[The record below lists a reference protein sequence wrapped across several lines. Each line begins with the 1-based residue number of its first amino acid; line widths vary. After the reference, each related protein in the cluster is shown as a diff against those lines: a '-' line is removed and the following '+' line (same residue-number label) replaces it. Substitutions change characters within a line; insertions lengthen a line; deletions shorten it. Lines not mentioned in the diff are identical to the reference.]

1 MLSYIHAYHAGN
13 HADILKH
20 LTLSLILEHLCKK
33 EKPFTVIDTHAGS
46 GLYALDDSRA
56 LKTGEAKSGIEK
68 MINSSQSLR
77 EHGGNFNPQMTST
90 VREKSSES
98 PTLCELQSSVSS
110 VRNSNPQTNT
120 DFADSTDYKKFNLCS
135 SVQSV
140 VKFLNILRT
149 YHTRSEY
156 PGSPLLENIFL
167 RPGDEQLL
175 CELHPTAFEELKNC
189 FYNRRKECK
198 ASGKNFVEPALH
210 KRDGYEFLKA
220 VTPPK
225 IKRGLAVIDP
235 SFEDASDF
243 EKCGEVISAVH
254 KKWPAG
260 IIALWYP
267 LVTHRTSEIS
277 MMKERIAS
285 SVEASEPKILDIQ
298 MEIKRKEDMTGLA
311 SLYGSGMFIVN
322 FPYQLDEEMKALL
335 PDLSKVLADTAADWS
350 VEKR

>member
-68 MINSSQSLR
+68 MINCS
-77 EHGGNFNPQMTST
+77 
-90 VREKSSES
+90 
-98 PTLCELQSSVSS
+98 SS
-110 VRNSNPQTNT
+110 VRNL
-120 DFADSTDYKKFNLCS
+120 KFFDII
-135 SVQSV
+135 Q
-140 VKFLNILRT
+140 KYYEEGF
-149 YHTRSEY
+149 Y
-156 PGSPLLENIFL
+156 PGSPLIENIFL

-175 CELHPTAFEELKNC
+175 CELHSTAFEELKNC

-198 ASGKNFVEPALH
+198 ASGKNFVEPGLH
-210 KRDGYEFLKA
+210 KRDGYELLKA

-267 LVTHRTSEIS
+267 LVAHRTSEIS

-285 SVEASEPKILDIQ
+285 SVEATEPKILDIQ

-322 FPYQLDEEMKALL
+322 FPYQLDEQLSEIM
-335 PDLSKVLADTAADWS
+335 PELSKILGDTASEWS

>member
-46 GLYALDDSRA
+46 GLYYLDDSRA
-56 LKTGEAKSGIEK
+56 LKTEEAKSGVERL
-68 MINSSQSLR
+68 INSSQSIGEHR
-77 EHGGNFNPQMTST
+77 EDFYPQI
-90 VREKSSES
+90 
-98 PTLCELQSSVSS
+98 
-110 VRNSNPQTNT
+110 NT
-120 DFADSTDYKKFNLCS
+120 DSTDSTNYKSFNQCS
-135 SVQSV
+135 SLKSV
-140 VKFLNILRT
+140 DKFLEILHSF
-149 YHTRSEY
+149 YARSEY
-156 PGSPLLENIFL
+156 PGSPLIENMFL
-167 RPGDEQLL
+167 REGDEQIL

-198 ASGKNFVEPALH
+198 AGGKIFVEPAIH

-225 IKRGLAVIDP
+225 IKRGLCVVDP

-254 KKWPAG
+254 KKWSAG

-267 LVTHRTSEIS
+267 LVSHRTAEIS
-277 MMKERIAS
+277 MMKEKIAS
-285 SVEASEPKILDIQ
+285 SVEAAEPKILDIQ

-322 FPYQLDEEMKALL
+322 FPYQLDEQLNEIM
-335 PDLSKVLADTAADWS
+335 PELSKILGDTASEWS
-350 VEKR
+350 VELR

>member
-110 VRNSNPQTNT
+110 VRNSNPQINT
-120 DFADSTDYKKFNLCS
+120 DSTDYKDFNFFDIIKKYYEKSL
-135 SVQSV
+135 
-140 VKFLNILRT
+140 
-149 YHTRSEY
+149 Y
-156 PGSPLLENIFL
+156 PGSPLIENMYL

-198 ASGKNFVEPALH
+198 ASGKNFVEPGLH

-243 EKCGEVISAVH
+243 EKCGGVISAVH

-267 LVTHRTSEIS
+267 LVAHRTSEIS
-277 MMKERIAS
+277 MMKERIAA
-285 SVEASEPKILDIQ
+285 SVEASEPKLLDIQ

-350 VEKR
+350 VEKFS

>member
-68 MINSSQSLR
+68 IIRHFESGTESGK
-77 EHGGNFNPQMTST
+77 EPQI
-90 VREKSSES
+90 
-98 PTLCELQSSVSS
+98 
-110 VRNSNPQTNT
+110 NT
-120 DFADSTDYKKFNLCS
+120 DSADYKKFNLCS
-135 SVQSV
+135 SVKSV

-156 PGSPLLENIFL
+156 PGSPLIENIFL
-167 RPGDEQLL
+167 RPGDEQFL

-198 ASGKNFVEPALH
+198 ASGKNFVEPGLH

-267 LVTHRTSEIS
+267 LVAHRTSEIS
-277 MMKERIAS
+277 MMKERIAA

-335 PDLSKVLADTAADWS
+335 PDLSKVLADTAADWF
-350 VEKR
+350 VEKFS

>member
-20 LTLSLILEHLCKK
+20 LTLSMILDHLCKK

-68 MINSSQSLR
+68 MINSSQS
-77 EHGGNFNPQMTST
+77 P
-90 VREKSSES
+90 
-98 PTLCELQSSVSS
+98 QSSQRDSTGENDFPLKNDLCALKSS
-110 VRNSNPQTNT
+110 VRNL
-120 DFADSTDYKKFNLCS
+120 KFFDIIQKYYEKSL
-135 SVQSV
+135 
-140 VKFLNILRT
+140 
-149 YHTRSEY
+149 Y
-156 PGSPLLENIFL
+156 PGSPLIENIFL

-225 IKRGLAVIDP
+225 IKRGLAIIDP

-267 LVTHRTSEIS
+267 LVAHRTSEIS
-277 MMKERIAS
+277 MMKERIAARI
-285 SVEASEPKILDIQ
+285 EASEPKILDIQ

-335 PDLSKVLADTAADWS
+335 PDLSKVLADTAGDWS

>member
-46 GLYALDDSRA
+46 GIYALDDSRA

-68 MINSSQSLR
+68 MINSS
-77 EHGGNFNPQMTST
+77 
-90 VREKSSES
+90 
-98 PTLCELQSSVSS
+98 SS
-110 VRNSNPQTNT
+110 VRNL
-120 DFADSTDYKKFNLCS
+120 KFFDII
-135 SVQSV
+135 Q
-140 VKFLNILRT
+140 KYYEEGF
-149 YHTRSEY
+149 Y

-167 RPGDEQLL
+167 RPGDEQIL

-198 ASGKNFVEPALH
+198 ASGKNFVEPGLH

-267 LVTHRTSEIS
+267 LVAHRTSEIS

-335 PDLSKVLADTAADWS
+335 PNLSKVLADTAADWS

>member
-77 EHGGNFNPQMTST
+77 EHGRNFNPQMTST

-110 VRNSNPQTNT
+110 VRNL
-120 DFADSTDYKKFNLCS
+120 KFFDIIQKYYEKSL
-135 SVQSV
+135 
-140 VKFLNILRT
+140 
-149 YHTRSEY
+149 Y
-156 PGSPLLENIFL
+156 PGSPLLENMYL
-167 RPGDEQLL
+167 RPGDEQIL

-267 LVTHRTSEIS
+267 LVAHRTSEIS
-277 MMKERIAS
+277 MMKERIAA

-335 PDLSKVLADTAADWS
+335 PNLSKVLSDTTGDWS
-350 VEKR
+350 VENR

>member
-46 GLYALDDSRA
+46 GIYYLDDSRA
-56 LKTGEAKSGIEK
+56 LKTEEAKSGVTRL
-68 MINSSQSLR
+68 INSSQSMGEHR
-77 EHGGNFNPQMTST
+77 ESFESEDPQTQT
-90 VREKSSES
+90 NI
-98 PTLCELQSSVSS
+98 SVPSVLS
-110 VRNSNPQTNT
+110 VRNL
-120 DFADSTDYKKFNLCS
+120 KFFDIIQNFYEKGL
-135 SVQSV
+135 
-140 VKFLNILRT
+140 
-149 YHTRSEY
+149 Y
-156 PGSPLLENIFL
+156 PGSPLIENMFL
-167 RPGDEQLL
+167 REGDEQII

-198 ASGKNFVEPALH
+198 AEGKIFVEPAIH

-225 IKRGLAVIDP
+225 IKRGLCVVDP

-254 KKWPAG
+254 KKWSAG

-267 LVTHRTSEIS
+267 LVSHRTAEIS

-285 SVEASEPKILDIQ
+285 SVESTEPKILDIQ

-322 FPYQLDEEMKALL
+322 FPYQLDEQLNEIM
-335 PDLSKVLADTAADWS
+335 PELSKILGDTASEWS
-350 VEKR
+350 VELR

>member
-46 GLYALDDSRA
+46 GIYSLDDERA
-56 LKTGEAKSGIEK
+56 QKTGEAASGIRKLMSNEELGV
-68 MINSSQSLR
+68 S
-77 EHGGNFNPQMTST
+77 NFEGEAASVVRNEELGVRSFESGAERNLNPQI
-90 VREKSSES
+90 
-98 PTLCELQSSVSS
+98 
-110 VRNSNPQTNT
+110 NT
-120 DFADSTDYKKFNLCS
+120 DSHRLCNDNFSHLCSALPSAARFFNLIQDYYS
-135 SVQSV
+135 RG
-140 VKFLNILRT
+140 L
-149 YHTRSEY
+149 Y
-156 PGSPLLENIFL
+156 PGSPLIENAYL
-167 RPGDEQLL
+167 RQGDEQILS
-175 CELHPTAFEELKNC
+175 ELHPTAFEELKEC
-189 FYNRRKECK
+189 FYNRRKQCN
-198 ASGKNFVEPALH
+198 SDGKIFVEPALH
-210 KRDGYEFLKA
+210 KRNGYELLKA

-254 KKWPAG
+254 KKWSAG

-267 LVTHRTSEIS
+267 LVAHRSAEIS
-277 MMKERIAS
+277 MMKEKIAG
-285 SVEASEPKILDIQ
+285 SVDSTEPKILDIQ

-322 FPYQLDEEMKALL
+322 FPYQLDEEMKKIM
-335 PDLSKVLADTAADWS
+335 PELSKILGETANVWS
-350 VEKR
+350 VETR

>member
-46 GLYALDDSRA
+46 GLYYLDDSRA
-56 LKTGEAKSGIEK
+56 LKTEEAKSGVERL
-68 MINSSQSLR
+68 INSSQSMGEHR
-77 EHGGNFNPQMTST
+77 EDFYPQI
-90 VREKSSES
+90 
-98 PTLCELQSSVSS
+98 
-110 VRNSNPQTNT
+110 NT
-120 DFADSTDYKKFNLCS
+120 DSTDYKSFNLCS
-135 SVQSV
+135 SVKSV
-140 VKFLNILRT
+140 DKFLEILHSF
-149 YHTRSEY
+149 YARSEY
-156 PGSPLLENIFL
+156 PGSPLIENMFL
-167 RPGDEQLL
+167 REGDEQIL

-198 ASGKNFVEPALH
+198 AAGKIFVEPGIH

-225 IKRGLAVIDP
+225 IKRGLCVVDP

-254 KKWPAG
+254 KKWSAG

-267 LVTHRTSEIS
+267 LVSHRTAEIS

-285 SVEASEPKILDIQ
+285 SVESTEPKILDIR

-322 FPYQLDEEMKALL
+322 FPYQLDEQLNEIM
-335 PDLSKVLADTAADWS
+335 PELSKILGDTANEWS
-350 VEKR
+350 VELR

>member
-46 GLYALDDSRA
+46 GLYYLDDSRA
-56 LKTGEAKSGIEK
+56 LKTEEAKSGVERL
-68 MINSSQSLR
+68 INSSQSIGEHR
-77 EHGGNFNPQMTST
+77 ESFENET
-90 VREKSSES
+90 E
-98 PTLCELQSSVSS
+98 
-110 VRNSNPQTNT
+110 RNSKPQINT
-120 DFADSTDYKKFNLCS
+120 DSTDYKSFNLCS
-135 SVQSV
+135 SVKSV
-140 VKFLNILRT
+140 DKFLEILHSF
-149 YHTRSEY
+149 YARSEY
-156 PGSPLLENIFL
+156 PGSPLIENMFL
-167 RPGDEQLL
+167 REGDEQIL

-198 ASGKNFVEPALH
+198 ADGKIFVEPAIH

-225 IKRGLAVIDP
+225 IKRGLCVVDP

-254 KKWPAG
+254 KKWSAG

-267 LVTHRTSEIS
+267 LVSHRTAEIS

-285 SVEASEPKILDIQ
+285 SVEAAEPKILDIQ

-322 FPYQLDEEMKALL
+322 FPYQLDEQLKEIMPALSEIL
-335 PDLSKVLADTAADWS
+335 GETANLWS
-350 VEKR
+350 VEAR

>member
-46 GLYALDDSRA
+46 GIYALDDSRA

-68 MINSSQSLR
+68 MINSS
-77 EHGGNFNPQMTST
+77 
-90 VREKSSES
+90 
-98 PTLCELQSSVSS
+98 SS
-110 VRNSNPQTNT
+110 VRNL
-120 DFADSTDYKKFNLCS
+120 KFFDIIQKYYEEGL
-135 SVQSV
+135 
-140 VKFLNILRT
+140 
-149 YHTRSEY
+149 Y
-156 PGSPLLENIFL
+156 PGSPLIENMYL
-167 RPGDEQLL
+167 RPGDEQIL

-198 ASGKNFVEPALH
+198 ASGKNFVEPGLH

-267 LVTHRTSEIS
+267 LVAHRTSEIS

-335 PDLSKVLADTAADWS
+335 PNLSKVLSDTAADWS

>member
-46 GLYALDDSRA
+46 GLYYLDDSRA
-56 LKTGEAKSGIEK
+56 LKTEEAKSGITRL
-68 MINSSQSLR
+68 INSSQSMGEQR
-77 EHGGNFNPQMTST
+77 ESF
-90 VREKSSES
+90 ESE
-98 PTLCELQSSVSS
+98 TE
-110 VRNSNPQTNT
+110 RNSKPQINT
-120 DFADSTDYKKFNLCS
+120 DFTDYKSFNLCS
-135 SVQSV
+135 SVKSV
-140 VKFLNILRT
+140 DKFLEILHSF
-149 YHTRSEY
+149 YARSEY
-156 PGSPLLENIFL
+156 PGSPLIENMFL
-167 RPGDEQLL
+167 REGDEQIL

-198 ASGKNFVEPALH
+198 ADGKIFVEPGIH

-225 IKRGLAVIDP
+225 IKRGLCVVDP

-254 KKWPAG
+254 KKWSAG

-267 LVTHRTSEIS
+267 LVSHRTAEIS

-285 SVEASEPKILDIQ
+285 SIESTEPKILDIQ

-322 FPYQLDEEMKALL
+322 FPYQLDEQLNEIM
-335 PDLSKVLADTAADWS
+335 PELSKILGDTASEWS

>member
-20 LTLSLILEHLCKK
+20 LTLSLILEHLCTK
-33 EKPFTVIDTHAGS
+33 EKPFTIIDTHAGS

-68 MINSSQSLR
+68 IILHFESGTESGKEPQIN
-77 EHGGNFNPQMTST
+77 T
-90 VREKSSES
+90 
-98 PTLCELQSSVSS
+98 
-110 VRNSNPQTNT
+110 
-120 DFADSTDYKKFNLCS
+120 DSTDYKKFNLCS
-135 SVQSV
+135 SVKSV

-156 PGSPLLENIFL
+156 PGSPLIENIFL

-267 LVTHRTSEIS
+267 LVAHRTSEIS
-277 MMKERIAS
+277 MMKERIAA

-335 PDLSKVLADTAADWS
+335 PDLSKVLADTAADWF
-350 VEKR
+350 VEKFS